1 MVSFDIARNELRG
14 AVPSSLLAR
23 GTSLTRLALISPAPP
38 SKSRWSS
45 ASSTSIEG
53 DSSLGSWRSPPMLR
67 DRSPQ
72 KSILKRSSRLSRKAA
87 LERSQLDAKGAVL
100 MDCCVIPVY
109 AMRKHDVLG
118 LERMPNHET
127 ALRLGILWMRQA
139 TLSPFGP
146 SVMSLAGS
154 ALSGDLVLA
163 SRNSRAFYSH
173 RWYCPGTKEPHPDDA
188 DNNKLK
194 QLQMLL
200 RGPQSDVEFIWFDYW
215 SVPQQDASTQSHV
228 ISALPYLVRTHGQF
242 TALVRDEAGF
252 LEYNGRGWCQLEQLA
267 SRCPYMGK
275 QLETRRSV
283 SLFVA
288 NAPGDANAKQSDA
301 QQITRAAAQDDTHAG
316 AVCEQVGIQ
325 LDETRDAHA
334 VEAGLLDRRG
344 FSVTRSSEVA
354 PPGILTIRE
363 LPETIFNPCTDGKF
377 GDDDMAHV
385 PPEKKDRRRLK
396 DVCDKVLA
404 AIALETIDGKLQL

>member
-1 MVSFDIARNELRG
+1 
-14 AVPSSLLAR
+14 
-23 GTSLTRLALISPAPP
+23 
-38 SKSRWSS
+38 
-45 ASSTSIEG
+45 
-53 DSSLGSWRSPPMLR
+53 MLR

-288 NAPGDANAKQSDA
+288 NAPSDTDAKQKDRQKRLHTSTEAAEAADTTCAQLSIQEDA
-301 QQITRAAAQDDTHAG
+301 E
-316 AVCEQVGIQ
+316 V
-325 LDETRDAHA
+325 DADA
-334 VEAGLLDRRG
+334 TEIDADAGLLD
-344 FSVTRSSEVA
+344 STSHVANKSSDA
-354 PPGILTIRE
+354 LLPGLLTLRALPP
-363 LPETIFNPCTDGKF
+363 TIFNPCTDGKF

-404 AIALETIDGKLQL
+404 AIALETVDGKLRV